1 MRKLNVNINMSDT
14 DMVSC
19 NECKGTEFIQVH
31 QIRRISPVIS
41 PSGEET
47 FIPIPTSNQLCLNT
61 FNQAWE
67 KKIEIELQSN

>member
-47 FIPIPTSNQLCLNT
+47 FIPIQLFKCVGCGHINEEFLSN
-61 FNQAWE
+61 
-67 KKIEIELQSN
+67 